1 MLNIALPLGASSYHA
16 IVLSS
21 PDDAIRI
28 LVVDDET
35 DVLEMLAEYLRVRGC
50 VVRTCS
56 SLADGH
62 DSLASEAHD
71 VLLTDLHLGGASG
84 LELVR
89 AAATHPSGV
98 AVAVMTGFPRV
109 SSAVEA
115 SQQGAYAYVCKPFRL
130 SNVYEILVD
139 AHAATRQ
146 RRSEQ
151 VRLARL
157 ERIEAAFAEGG
168 LEAVAPLLS
177 SNGAPIGE
185 IVRVASDAERA
196 EHS

>member
-1 MLNIALPLGASSYHA
+1 MP
-16 IVLSS
+16 SS
-21 PDDAIRI
+21 PDDSIRI

-50 VVRTCS
+50 VVRACS

-62 DSLASEAHD
+62 ESLGSEVHD

-89 AAATHPSGV
+89 AAAAHPSGV
-98 AVAVMTGFPRV
+98 AVAVMTAFPRV

-130 SNVYEILVD
+130 SKVYETLLD
-139 AHAATRQ
+139 AHAATQQ

-168 LEAVAPLLS
+168 LQAVAPLLS
-177 SNGAPIGE
+177 SKGAPIEENACVGP
-185 IVRVASDAERA
+185 DAVLA
-196 EHS
+196 PQN